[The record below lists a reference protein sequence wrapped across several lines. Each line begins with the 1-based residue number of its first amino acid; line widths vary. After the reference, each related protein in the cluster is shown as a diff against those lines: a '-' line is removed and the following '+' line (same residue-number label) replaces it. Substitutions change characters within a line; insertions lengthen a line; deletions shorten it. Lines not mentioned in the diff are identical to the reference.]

1 MTDQE
6 FDAALVAA
14 AFAMGADEGW
24 RKVSAAGAAQRAG
37 LDLVMARSR
46 FGWPGAILMKFGEL
60 ADVHALD
67 GAMADGATHDRLFDI
82 LLRRFDFLQKHRAG
96 VLALLKVTPLMPPLA
111 AWLARATDR
120 SMGWMLEGAGITNG
134 GLHGALR
141 QKGLLAVWA
150 WGMRA
155 WAKDDSEDLA
165 ATMAAVDK
173 ALERAAQVAAW
184 LGNAKA
190 AAEPPSPVEPEL
202 PFTAEESAP
211 PSTY

>member
-1 MTDQE
+1 MTDEE

-14 AFAMGADEGW
+14 AFSMGADEGW
-24 RKVSAAGAAQRAG
+24 RNVSAAGAAQRAG

-46 FGWPGAILMKFGEL
+46 FGGPGAILLKFGEL
-60 ADVHALD
+60 ADVHALH
-67 GAMADGATHDRLFDI
+67 GAMTDAATHDRLFDI

-96 VLALLKVTPLMPPLA
+96 VLALLKAAPLMPPLA

-120 SMGWMLEGAGITNG
+120 SMGWMLQGAGIATG

-150 WGMRA
+150 WGVRA
-155 WAKDDSEDLA
+155 WATDDSEDLS

-173 ALERAAQVAAW
+173 ALERAARFAAW
-184 LGNAKA
+184 LGDAQTA
-190 AAEPPSPVEPEL
+190 DEPPPVEPEL

-211 PSTY
+211 PSML